1 MIRKSF
7 ISSLFIIPTAV
18 ALILFSTYLWNPS
31 YLIAPPPFTGFA
43 FQLEAT
49 LAVLLIVFYS
59 FLLTSKY
66 EIELGLVNGYGT
78 LKLALTKALPI
89 FVYSTAVSLAAVLVY
104 RYKPFD
110 AEAVSKI
117 RIPIYVPD
125 NYKIY
130 LLFSVLVT
138 VIFFSSLYFFIRVIM
153 RNCFLPLIPDLFLVT
168 LSYGLSE
175 SIIKG
180 TADIRLSLLD
190 PFITAY
196 FVGNTV
202 PNEIADTYPKMN
214 LLRNVWTFN
223 RLIFLTLS
231 VVFLA
236 ATVFLLRREKLH
248 KGGEG

>member
-1 MIRKSF
+1 MIWKSF
-7 ISSLFIIPTAV
+7 KSSLFIIPTAV

-43 FQLEAT
+43 FQIEAT

-110 AEAVSKI
+110 AETISKI

-125 NYKIY
+125 NYRIC
-130 LLFSVLVT
+130 LLFSVLIT
-138 VIFFSSLYFFIRVIM
+138 VLFFSSLYFFIRVIM
-153 RNCFLPLIPDLFLVT
+153 RNCFLPIIPDLFIVT

-175 SIIKG
+175 RIIQG

-190 PFITAY
+190 PFITSY
-196 FVGNTV
+196 FVGNTI
-202 PNEIADTYPKMN
+202 PNDIADKYTEMY
-214 LLRNVWTFN
+214 LLRNAWIVN
-223 RLIFLTLS
+223 RLMFFFLSLALLS
-231 VVFLA
+231 

-248 KGGEG
+248 KGLGE

>member
-1 MIRKSF
+1 MIWKSF
-7 ISSLFIIPTAV
+7 KSSLFIIPTAV

-89 FVYSTAVSLAAVLVY
+89 LVYSTAVSFAAVLVY

-110 AEAVSKI
+110 AETVSKI

-153 RNCFLPLIPDLFLVT
+153 RNCFLPIIPDLLI
-168 LSYGLSE
+168 LSLFMGLNE
-175 SIIKG
+175 SVIKG
-180 TADIRLSLLD
+180 IADIRMCLLD
-190 PFITAY
+190 PFVSAY

-202 PNEIADTYPKMN
+202 PNEIADKYPEMS
-214 LLRNVWTFN
+214 LLKNAWTIN
-223 RLIFLTLS
+223 RLIFFLLS
-231 VVFLA
+231 LVLLA
-236 ATVFLLRREKLH
+236 ATIFLLRREKLH
-248 KGGEG
+248 KGVAE